1 MLQKNKEGHLFLPVL
16 FFFLLLLS
24 QQLKAQIYF
33 HDFGTGTISSYPYTT
48 NLGIINSNISGS
60 SWTNSTGAWS
70 SNVGYTG
77 QAITLFNTPGVTTI
91 TLTLTVAS
99 GYEANITSFD
109 FWRQRSNSGPQ
120 NWAMSINGISAGGG
134 SIPTSGALIGNTPVS
149 NPVTGLTGTINVV
162 LSLSNASGNGNF
174 RLDNFTLNGSVVSN
188 CNTAQITS
196 FIPASGPK
204 NTIVSISGSG
214 FTGAT
219 SVKFDAIPATYT
231 IISNILIEATVP
243 ASVNTGTISVTASDG
258 CEGTANALYTFLD
271 SECGSPEIYISE
283 IYDAYSNSPGA
294 IELYNPTSTSITFN
308 GSYKLQRYGTID
320 VVDPGSQY
328 NLILP
333 GSIAPN
339 STYLINSGPA
349 PCGIVPVTNMGS
361 GINASDQIRL
371 LKNDILIDV
380 VNAPGEVGYSVI
392 RKPNAIAPEPVFNG
406 MDWNTSTTESCTNLG
421 MHTTNNV
428 SAPLPAITQ
437 PLDRDVCENGS
448 TTFSVQV
455 TPSTGF
461 TYQWKMLNTA
471 GTWVNVINS
480 TNYSGATTALLTI
493 TNTPIGF
500 NNNQYYC
507 AITSSECN
515 IVSDAAQLFVTA
527 LPVPT
532 VNPTQP
538 TCAVS
543 TGTIVINAPT
553 GMGLTYSIDGITYST
568 ATTYNNLPQGSYP
581 VTVKN
586 AAGCTSAIT
595 TQVINAAPA
604 APVAPNVNPT
614 QPTCAVSTGSIVITA
629 PTGLGLT
636 YSVDGV
642 TYTTA
647 TTYNNLPQGSY
658 PVTVKNAA
666 GCISSVTTQVI
677 NATPAAPVAPT
688 VNPTQPTCAISTG
701 TIVIS
706 APTGMGLTYSIDGVI
721 YSTATTYNNLPQGSY
736 PVTVKNASGC
746 TSAITTQVINSAPA
760 APVAPTVNPTQPTC
774 TISTGTIL
782 ISAPTGMGLT
792 YSIDGITYSTAT
804 TYNNLPQ
811 GSYPVTVKNASG
823 CTSAITTQVIN
834 TVPTAPSAP
843 TVNPTQPTCAVS
855 TGSIVITAPTGLGLT
870 YSIDGVTYSAAT
882 TYNNLPQGSYPV
894 TVKNAAGCISAIT
907 TQVINSAPAAPVAP
921 TVNPTQPTCSIS
933 TGTIVISAPT
943 GMGLTYSIDSITYS
957 AATTY
962 NNLPQGSYPVTVKNA
977 AGCISAITTQVISVV
992 PVAPIAPTVNPI
1004 QPTCSVSTGSIVISA
1019 PAGTGLT
1026 YSIDGV
1032 TYSAATTY
1040 NNLPQGSY
1048 QVTVKNAAGCIS
1060 AITTQV
1066 INAAPAAPV
1075 APTVN
1080 PTQPTCTVTTG
1091 SIAIAAPTGMGLT
1104 YSIDGI
1110 TYSAATTYN
1119 NLPQGSYLVTVKNA
1133 AGCISAITTQI
1144 INAMPNVPATPNAI
1158 TGNAIACVGEAVQLS
1173 NTTTGGTWL
1182 SSNTALATVD
1192 TDGLVTPLNPGN
1204 VVISYTVG
1212 TLGTACTASVTKTIQ
1227 INTLPEPELESS
1239 YFLCL
1244 DSKTGFAEP
1253 IILNSGLN
1261 TGNYSFTWTKGNQS
1275 LASTNA
1281 FIMVSQPGT
1290 YTVTATNLVTG
1301 CSGIAT
1307 TVVGSS
1313 SIATAYA
1320 EVGLDFH
1327 LNQIIT
1333 VYATG
1338 GSGVYEYSLDGGP
1351 YQAEPYFTGITDGEY
1366 EITVRDVNGCGMIKL
1381 DVFALNYPRFFSPNG
1396 DGNHDHW
1403 NIKGLRQQ
1411 PNALILIYDRYG
1423 KIIVSV
1429 KPSQPGW
1436 DGTYNGHALPATDY
1450 WFTVMYQSPNSTP
1463 KEFKAHFSLLR

>member
-907 TQVINSAPAAPVAP
+907 TQ
-921 TVNPTQPTCSIS
+921 
-933 TGTIVISAPT
+933 
-943 GMGLTYSIDSITYS
+943 
-957 AATTY
+957 
-962 NNLPQGSYPVTVKNA
+962 
-977 AGCISAITTQVISVV
+977 
-992 PVAPIAPTVNPI
+992 
-1004 QPTCSVSTGSIVISA
+1004 
-1019 PAGTGLT
+1019 
-1026 YSIDGV
+1026 
-1032 TYSAATTY
+1032 
-1040 NNLPQGSY
+1040 
-1048 QVTVKNAAGCIS
+1048 
-1060 AITTQV
+1060 
-1066 INAAPAAPV
+1066 
-1075 APTVN
+1075 
-1080 PTQPTCTVTTG
+1080 
-1091 SIAIAAPTGMGLT
+1091 
-1104 YSIDGI
+1104 
-1110 TYSAATTYN
+1110 
-1119 NLPQGSYLVTVKNA
+1119 
-1133 AGCISAITTQI
+1133 I